1 MRSFIA
7 IEIPQDIKRALGG
20 VLEELRKVYCDV
32 KWVEPGSVHLTLK
45 FLGEI
50 DPEKVLEIKEALK
63 KPLEGHRPFSLIAE
77 GLGAFPRLESPRVVW
92 VGLRGDLEKLA
103 ALQKDVEK
111 TLSLLGFPEEDRPFK
126 PHLTLG
132 RMRSQKGREA
142 LVKRLREMSSKT
154 LGSFRVDCL
163 AQFRSELLPTGAK
176 YTVLWKE
183 GLGNLEGE

>member
-20 VLEELRKVYCDV
+20 VLEELRRIYCDV

-50 DPEKVLEIKEALK
+50 DPGRVPEIKEALK
-63 KPLEGHRPFSLIAE
+63 KTFEDHRPFSLIAE

-111 TLSLLGFPEEDRPFK
+111 TLGLLGFPREDRPFK

-142 LVKRLREMSSKT
+142 LVKRLRDMSSRT
-154 LGSFRVDCL
+154 LGSFHVDCV

-176 YTVLWKE
+176 YTILWKE
-183 GLGNLEGE
+183 SLGNLGGN